1 MNGLIEQKIGMLPD
15 SPGVYV
21 MLNSDG
27 QVIYVGKAK
36 VLKNRVK
43 QYFYSG
49 VKTDKVMAMVSK
61 DKASASLLV
70 II

>member
-1 MNGLIEQKIGMLPD
+1 MNEIIEQKIKMLPS

-21 MLNSDG
+21 MLGSDG

-49 VKTDKVMAMVSK
+49 FKL
-61 DKASASLLV
+61 SL
-70 II
+70 IHI